1 MTVNRI
7 LGNLSFAI
15 NGIDY
20 GVAFSKIP
28 KEEILYPIV
37 LIYDNKQ
44 TVEIID
50 L

>member
-1 MTVNRI
+1 MIVNRI

-15 NGIDY
+15 NEIDY
-20 GVAFSKIP
+20 GVDFNKIP

-37 LIYDNKQ
+37 LIYDNQQ